1 MRGLVYFLCSGA
13 HPLLI
18 LCLLSWCRKLL
29 VRLQN
34 YSLRWS
40 SGGKAED
47 KPLVAWRFGPG
58 SAINTAV
65 DQCISIFAWL
75 KMQPNTVFAGG
86 SRCRCSQTTG
96 VGRCFANIYRWC
108 YLPVEEPGSSY
119 AACRSSGFIRLVVGA
134 AEKCD
139 SKIKRKTYIS
149 VWTHNW
155 DSFHS
160 GVGRSI

>member
-1 MRGLVYFLCSGA
+1 MRALVYFLCSGA

-18 LCLLSWCRKLL
+18 LCLLSWCHKLL

-34 YSLRWS
+34 CSLRWS
-40 SGGKAED
+40 SGGEAED
-47 KPLVAWRFGPG
+47 KPPVAWRFGPG
-58 SAINTAV
+58 SAINTAA

-86 SRCRCSQTTG
+86 SRRGCSQPAG
-96 VGRCFANIYRWC
+96 VGSCVANIYRWC
-108 YLPVEEPGSSY
+108 YLPVEEPGSSD
-119 AACRSSGFIRLVVGA
+119 AAGRSSGFIRLVTGA

-139 SKIKRKTYIS
+139 SRIKWITSIS
-149 VWTHNW
+149 VRTHNW
-155 DSFHS
+155 DGFHS